1 MYSELLD
8 KNTYNSI
15 FIVEAVLNNLCEDTK
30 TELKNICGTYV
41 GNDYINNAFETIKDT
56 DIHVIRLKSNNEP
69 VGLYGLIPISKT
81 SAGIYL
87 LTTDNLHKGNVIK
100 FLREAKKQVN
110 QWTKEYK
117 LIMDNWYKQNTTI
130 LKWLL
135 LLGFKPSQYENEK
148 FQIYYKGDIN
158 EYNRY

>member
-1 MYSELLD
+1 M
-8 KNTYNSI
+8 
-15 FIVEAVLNNLCEDTK
+15 
-30 TELKNICGTYV
+30 
-41 GNDYINNAFETIKDT
+41 
-56 DIHVIRLKSNNEP
+56 
-69 VGLYGLIPISKT
+69 
-81 SAGIYL
+81 
-87 LTTDNLHKGNVIK
+87 HKGNVIK